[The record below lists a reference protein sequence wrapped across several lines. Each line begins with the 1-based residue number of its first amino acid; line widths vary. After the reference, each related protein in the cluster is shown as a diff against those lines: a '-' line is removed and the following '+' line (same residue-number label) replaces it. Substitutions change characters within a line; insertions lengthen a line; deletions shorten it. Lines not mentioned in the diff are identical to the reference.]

1 METAYLKKCFGNT
14 LTQALAEVARV
25 QPNDPIEYLAH
36 WLYHHRNITKAEE
49 KKKQEEL
56 QLQEVHDSNSKEA
69 KATATLK
76 EGSYQIK
83 QKCEKR
89 HQELPSTSVSSDQ
102 TPALQEDLALREE
115 KSTRQEAPLGVSNVI
130 SKTPQNAIPS

>member
-36 WLYHHRNITKAEE
+36 WLYHYRNITKAEE

-56 QLQEVHDSNSKEA
+56 QLQEEVHDSNSKEA

-76 EGSYQIK
+76 EGSYQIQ
-83 QKCEKR
+83 QKCEKH

-102 TPALQEDLALREE
+102 TPARQEDLALREE
-115 KSTRQEAPLGVSNVI
+115 KSTRQEVHQVSHM
-130 SKTPQNAIPS
+130 

>member
-49 KKKQEEL
+49 KVLCTGSAEGGCGLLRTTWNPSHSPEL
-56 QLQEVHDSNSKEA
+56 ARGCLTHM
-69 KATATLK
+69 
-76 EGSYQIK
+76 
-83 QKCEKR
+83 
-89 HQELPSTSVSSDQ
+89 PS
-102 TPALQEDLALREE
+102 ED
-115 KSTRQEAPLGVSNVI
+115 
-130 SKTPQNAIPS
+130 